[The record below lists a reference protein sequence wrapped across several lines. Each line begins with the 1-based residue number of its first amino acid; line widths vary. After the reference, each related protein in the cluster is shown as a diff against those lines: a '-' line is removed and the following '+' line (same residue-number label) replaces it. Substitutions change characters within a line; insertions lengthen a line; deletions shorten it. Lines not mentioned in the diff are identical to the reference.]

1 MKHWHHSATQ
11 SLRALLLVFCGVK
24 NNMNK
29 WHNFEPYC
37 RKWVNLVLDAFLLNP
52 TSCIMRLIFC
62 SLQKVFVI
70 RFCGICQLTFEYKG
84 FLHMPGGWCWHS
96 WILVTFKFPYMY
108 TALMPSLIREE
119 KLQRLSICIW
129 FVFVFSPGH
138 WPAIWKFQE
147 RGELSVLPDF
157 SFEQQIM
164 CHCWWFWELVQKVTL
179 TLQINTFFLLRR
191 WLESASTQICK
202 SN

>member
-1 MKHWHHSATQ
+1 M
-11 SLRALLLVFCGVK
+11 FCGAQDGEKVK

-70 RFCGICQLTFEYKG
+70 RFCGICQLTFEYKD

-108 TALMPSLIREE
+108 TALMPPLVREE
-119 KLQRLSICIW
+119 KTAEAFHLYLICICI
-129 FVFVFSPGH
+129 FTRPLASGH
-138 WPAIWKFQE
+138 PSESSRKEQNCLFCQIFI
-147 RGELSVLPDF
+147 LSNRCVIAGGG
-157 SFEQQIM
+157 SGN
-164 CHCWWFWELVQKVTL
+164 W
-179 TLQINTFFLLRR
+179 
-191 WLESASTQICK
+191 CK
-202 SN
+202 KLH